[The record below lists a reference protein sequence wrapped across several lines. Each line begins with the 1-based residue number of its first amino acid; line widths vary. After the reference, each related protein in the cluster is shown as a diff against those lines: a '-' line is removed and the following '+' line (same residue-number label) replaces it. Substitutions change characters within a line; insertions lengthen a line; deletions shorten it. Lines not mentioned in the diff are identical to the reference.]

1 MSNWI
6 LFYHDESECLFWSQ
20 SREGNEQCD
29 EIGESPKKSRST
41 AENIWGLLPDRRSFP
56 PFADIYK
63 EKDDAP
69 APAAE
74 APRSADLFE
83 QGERW
88 PGAPKVCE
96 YENLLA
102 FDSPKELAAF
112 LTANAPAMYAM
123 EKWQCPVCGKWH
135 MLTGQPPVGHQA
147 ARPFTPRPPRAVR
160 EKLVYFATEEEKKK
174 QQAL

>member
-41 AENIWGLLPDRRSFP
+41 AENIWGLLPNRRSFP

-63 EKDDAP
+63 EKDEAP

-74 APRSADLFE
+74 APRSASLFE
-83 QGERW
+83 AVPRW

-96 YENLLA
+96 YENLPA
-102 FDSPKELAAF
+102 FDSAKDAAAF
-112 LTANAPAMYAM
+112 LREVSPNQHAI
-123 EKWQCPVCGKWH
+123 EQWECPVCGKWH
-135 MLTGQPPVGHQA
+135 MLTGSPPIGHSEERA
-147 ARPFTPRPPRAVR
+147 FSPRPPRAVR
-160 EKLVYFATEEEKKK
+160 EKLLVFAKYEEPKA
-174 QQAL
+174 QAAF